1 MTEILAF
8 VLGINVVLLIVGA
21 MLLVKTIKKVEK
33 LESNEKDN
41 IYWIQKNDELT
52 NRRVDQEIDRIN
64 LIHKDTLSY
73 IDSRVDKLEQKLTGT
88 SKPVEKKVNIL
99 KD

>member
-8 VLGINVVLLIVGA
+8 VLGINIVLNILGA
-21 MLLVKTIKKVEK
+21 VLLVKIIKKVEK
-33 LESNEKDN
+33 LESNEKDT
-41 IYWIQKNDELT
+41 IYWVQKNDELI
-52 NRRVDQEIDRIN
+52 NRRVDQEIDRTN

-88 SKPVEKKVNIL
+88 SKPVEKEVTIL
-99 KD
+99 KG

>member
-8 VLGINVVLLIVGA
+8 VLGISVVLLIVGA
-21 MLLVKTIKKVEK
+21 MLLVKTIKKVEE
-33 LESNEKDN
+33 LDSRVNDN
-41 IYWIQKNDELT
+41 IYEIRQNYELI
-52 NRRVDQEIDRIN
+52 NRRIDQEIDRVN

>member
-8 VLGINVVLLIVGA
+8 VLGISIVLLIVGA

-41 IYWIQKNDELT
+41 IYEVQKNDELI

-73 IDSRVDKLEQKLTGT
+73 IDSRVDKLEAKLTGT

>member
-8 VLGINVVLLIVGA
+8 VLGISIVLLIVGA

-41 IYWIQKNDELT
+41 IYEIQKNDELI

-73 IDSRVDKLEQKLTGT
+73 IDSRVDKLEAKLTGT

>member
-8 VLGINVVLLIVGA
+8 VLGISVVLLIVGA
-21 MLLVKTIKKVEK
+21 MLLVKTIKKVEE
-33 LESNEKDN
+33 LDSRVNDN
-41 IYWIQKNDELT
+41 IYEVQKNDELI
-52 NRRVDQEIDRIN
+52 NRRVDQEIDRMD

>member
-8 VLGINVVLLIVGA
+8 VLGISVVLLIVGA

-41 IYWIQKNDELT
+41 IYEIQKNDELI

-73 IDSRVDKLEQKLTGT
+73 IDSRVDKLEAKLTGT

>member
-1 MTEILAF
+1 MEQILSF
-8 VLGINVVLLIVGA
+8 VLGISVVLNILGVI
-21 MLLVKTIKKVEK
+21 LVVKIIKKVEK

-52 NRRVDQEIDRIN
+52 NRRVDQEIDRVNKLHRESI
-64 LIHKDTLSY
+64 SY
-73 IDSRVDKLEQKLTGT
+73 TDSRVDKLEQKVLG
-88 SKPVEKKVNIL
+88 NITPKQVL